1 MEKDKSFLG
10 TQPVGKLLFKLS
22 LPTVIAQIV
31 NMLYNIVDRIYIGHM
46 PDGGSLAL
54 TGVGVCLPIIMIIS
68 AFAAFVS
75 AGGAPRASI
84 SMGKGDNDSAE
95 KILGGCFFMQII
107 ISAVLTALLLIFD
120 RDLLLAFGA
129 SGNTIEYAV
138 DYMNIYAIGTV
149 FVQLTLGMNA
159 FITAQGFANIGMV
172 TVMIGAVSNIV
183 LDPIFI
189 FGLHMGVRGAAL
201 ATIISQCVSCVW
213 VVAFLF
219 GKKTILRLKAKNFFV
234 SPKII
239 LPCITLGLATFI
251 MQSSESVISVC
262 FNSSLLKYGGDIAV
276 GAMTILTSV
285 MQFAMLPLNG
295 ISQGSQPIL
304 SYNYG
309 AGNSERVKKTF
320 KLLLAVCL
328 TYSFLLWGF
337 IELFPQGFARMFSS
351 DAALIDFTAHALRI
365 YCAVLCLF
373 GIQMS
378 CQMAFVSIGSALCS
392 ISVAVVRKFVL
403 LLPLIYIMPAFV
415 ADKTMGVYMAEP
427 VADVIAIT
435 FTSILFTIQFGKAM
449 KKLEAQKKGRQNK
462 MADEIKIRAA
472 TPEDAPALLKIYAP
486 YVKNTSITYEY
497 DVPSEEEFR
506 RRIES
511 TLRRYPYL
519 VLEREGDILGYAYAG
534 PLHSRPAYDWAVET

>member
-46 PDGGSLAL
+46 PGDGSLAL

-84 SMGKGDNDSAE
+84 SMGKGDNGSAE

-129 SGNTIEYAV
+129 SENTIEYAV

-201 ATIISQCVSCVW
+201 ATIISQCISCVW

-262 FNSSLLKYGGDIAV
+262 FN
-276 GAMTILTSV
+276 
-285 MQFAMLPLNG
+285 
-295 ISQGSQPIL
+295 
-304 SYNYG
+304 
-309 AGNSERVKKTF
+309 
-320 KLLLAVCL
+320 
-328 TYSFLLWGF
+328 
-337 IELFPQGFARMFSS
+337 
-351 DAALIDFTAHALRI
+351 
-365 YCAVLCLF
+365 
-373 GIQMS
+373 
-378 CQMAFVSIGSALCS
+378 
-392 ISVAVVRKFVL
+392 
-403 LLPLIYIMPAFV
+403 
-415 ADKTMGVYMAEP
+415 
-427 VADVIAIT
+427 
-435 FTSILFTIQFGKAM
+435 
-449 KKLEAQKKGRQNK
+449 
-462 MADEIKIRAA
+462 
-472 TPEDAPALLKIYAP
+472 
-486 YVKNTSITYEY
+486 
-497 DVPSEEEFR
+497 
-506 RRIES
+506 
-511 TLRRYPYL
+511 
-519 VLEREGDILGYAYAG
+519 
-534 PLHSRPAYDWAVET
+534 

>member
-46 PDGGSLAL
+46 PVDGGLAL

-107 ISAVLTALLLIFD
+107 ISAVLTSLLLIFS

-129 SGNTIEYAV
+129 SENTIEYAV
-138 DYMNIYAIGTV
+138 DYMNIYALGTV

-189 FGLHMGVRGAAL
+189 FGLNMGVKGAAL
-201 ATIISQCVSCVW
+201 ATVISQCVSCIW

-219 GKKTILRLKAKNFFV
+219 GKKTVLRLKAKNFFV
-234 SPKII
+234 SPKLI
-239 LPCITLGLATFI
+239 LPCLALGLATFI

-276 GAMTILTSV
+276 GAMTIITSATQLLSMPV
-285 MQFAMLPLNG
+285 
-295 ISQGSQPIL
+295 QGLCQGAQPIM
-304 SYNYG
+304 SFNFG
-309 AGNSERVKKTF
+309 AGKGDRVKQAFRLQFIICVAYAAAFWAACMLVPQMFASIFSTDPELVRYTAWAMRVYMAGIF
-320 KLLLAVCL
+320 S
-328 TYSFLLWGF
+328 TGF
-337 IELFPQGFARMFSS
+337 Q
-351 DAALIDFTAHALRI
+351 
-365 YCAVLCLF
+365 V
-373 GIQMS
+373 S
-378 CQMAFVSIGSALCS
+378 CQQSFVALGQAKISLFMACL
-392 ISVAVVRKFVL
+392 RKLIL
-403 LLPLIYIMPAFV
+403 LIPLIFILPLILQ
-415 ADKTMGVYMAEP
+415 DKVFAVFLAEP
-427 VADVIAIT
+427 VSDIIAATVTCSAFFIR
-435 FTSILFTIQFGKAM
+435 FNKILATS
-449 KKLEAQKKGRQNK
+449 QKK
-462 MADEIKIRAA
+462 A
-472 TPEDAPALLKIYAP
+472 
-486 YVKNTSITYEY
+486 
-497 DVPSEEEFR
+497 
-506 RRIES
+506 
-511 TLRRYPYL
+511 
-519 VLEREGDILGYAYAG
+519 
-534 PLHSRPAYDWAVET
+534 